1 MAYRFAAI
9 DLAKAKRVLKWQR
22 DPEGMRIRI
31 LEAAKQEF
39 AAHGLAGARVDR
51 IAAKAGA
58 NKRMLYYHVGKKDDL
73 YLEVLEGA
81 YEKIR
86 AEERGLDL
94 EHLDPPEAIERL
106 IDFTWNYFLRN
117 PEFLAL
123 LNTENLARARH
134 LKRSTKVKSM
144 HSPFVEMIRTVVH
157 ARRRERRFSR
167 RGRSGAALHFDRR
180 AVLLLSLEQRHAE
193 RDLRP
198 RSPEQRGEGRAPRS
212 HGRAGAG
219 GADRKIDGRFRQGQA
234 AEIALAAAAMLGRVL
249 SGTGAA
255 EFPVRYRGKAAR
267 QYLSNGLI
275 SCLKTTIQGVTI
287 GRTEGPGSVS
297 KALNAAW
304 VRPFLFLIFIV
315 VAWDLA
321 IRLFRIPA
329 YQIPAPGDVVAVLW
343 SDWPELLRQAWP
355 TTYATIC
362 GFLLSA
368 LFGIPVAMLIAGSKT
383 VESYVY
389 PLLVF
394 SQSVPK
400 IAIAPLFVVW
410 FGFGI
415 IPKVISAFLLGFFPV
430 VVSAVQGFKSVDPDM
445 VDLARAMQGSRFQV
459 FRAVNLPHA
468 MPAIF
473 SGLKVSVT
481 LAVVGAVVGEFVGS
495 NSGIGYVLQRS
506 IGTFDLPTMFAAL
519 VILAL
524 LGVVLFWIV
533 DRIEHFVIP
542 WHVSQREDIIFAS

>member
-1 MAYRFAAI
+1 M
-9 DLAKAKRVLKWQR
+9 
-22 DPEGMRIRI
+22 
-31 LEAAKQEF
+31 
-39 AAHGLAGARVDR
+39 
-51 IAAKAGA
+51 
-58 NKRMLYYHVGKKDDL
+58 
-73 YLEVLEGA
+73 
-81 YEKIR
+81 
-86 AEERGLDL
+86 
-94 EHLDPPEAIERL
+94 
-106 IDFTWNYFLRN
+106 
-117 PEFLAL
+117 
-123 LNTENLARARH
+123 
-134 LKRSTKVKSM
+134 
-144 HSPFVEMIRTVVH
+144 VE
-157 ARRRERRFSR
+157 
-167 RGRSGAALHFDRR
+167 
-180 AVLLLSLEQRHAE
+180 
-193 RDLRP
+193 P
-198 RSPEQRGEGRAPRS
+198 RGE
-212 HGRAGAG
+212 
-219 GADRKIDGRFRQGQA
+219 
-234 AEIALAAAAMLGRVL
+234 
-249 SGTGAA
+249 
-255 EFPVRYRGKAAR
+255 
-267 QYLSNGLI
+267 NG
-275 SCLKTTIQGVTI
+275 VA
-287 GRTEGPGSVS
+287 

-304 VRPFLFLIFIV
+304 LRPFLFLIFIV
-315 VAWDLA
+315 VAWDLS

-329 YQIPAPGDVVAVLW
+329 YQIPAPGDVVAVLV

-368 LFGIPVAMLIAGSKT
+368 VFGMPVAMLIAGPRT
-383 VESYVY
+383 VESY
-389 PLLVF
+389 F

-445 VDLARAMQGSRFQV
+445 VDLARAMQGGRFQV
-459 FRAVNLPHA
+459 FCAVNLPHA

-533 DRIEHFVIP
+533 DRIERLVIP

>member
-1 MAYRFAAI
+1 MAEP
-9 DLAKAKRVLKWQR
+9 KA
-22 DPEGMRIRI
+22 
-31 LEAAKQEF
+31 
-39 AAHGLAGARVDR
+39 
-51 IAAKAGA
+51 
-58 NKRMLYYHVGKKDDL
+58 
-73 YLEVLEGA
+73 
-81 YEKIR
+81 
-86 AEERGLDL
+86 
-94 EHLDPPEAIERL
+94 
-106 IDFTWNYFLRN
+106 
-117 PEFLAL
+117 
-123 LNTENLARARH
+123 
-134 LKRSTKVKSM
+134 
-144 HSPFVEMIRTVVH
+144 
-157 ARRRERRFSR
+157 
-167 RGRSGAALHFDRR
+167 
-180 AVLLLSLEQRHAE
+180 
-193 RDLRP
+193 
-198 RSPEQRGEGRAPRS
+198 
-212 HGRAGAG
+212 
-219 GADRKIDGRFRQGQA
+219 
-234 AEIALAAAAMLGRVL
+234 
-249 SGTGAA
+249 
-255 EFPVRYRGKAAR
+255 
-267 QYLSNGLI
+267 
-275 SCLKTTIQGVTI
+275 
-287 GRTEGPGSVS
+287 PGSVS

-304 VRPFLFLIFIV
+304 IRPFLLLIFIV

-321 IRLFRIPA
+321 IRLFRIPP
-329 YQIPAPGDVVAVLW
+329 YQIPAPADVVVVLW
-343 SDWPELLRQAWP
+343 QDWPELMRQAWP

-368 LFGIPVAMLIAGSKT
+368 VFGIPVAMLIAGSKT

-445 VDLARAMQGSRFQV
+445 VDLARAMQGSRFHV
-459 FRAVNLPHA
+459 FCAVNLPHA

-481 LAVVGAVVGEFVGS
+481 LAVVGEFVGS

-533 DRIEHFVIP
+533 DRIERLVIP
-542 WHVSQREDIIFAS
+542 WHVSQREQFIFAA

>member
-1 MAYRFAAI
+1 MTEP
-9 DLAKAKRVLKWQR
+9 KASAGISKVL
-22 DPEGMRIRI
+22 
-31 LEAAKQEF
+31 
-39 AAHGLAGARVDR
+39 
-51 IAAKAGA
+51 
-58 NKRMLYYHVGKKDDL
+58 
-73 YLEVLEGA
+73 
-81 YEKIR
+81 
-86 AEERGLDL
+86 
-94 EHLDPPEAIERL
+94 
-106 IDFTWNYFLRN
+106 
-117 PEFLAL
+117 
-123 LNTENLARARH
+123 
-134 LKRSTKVKSM
+134 
-144 HSPFVEMIRTVVH
+144 
-157 ARRRERRFSR
+157 
-167 RGRSGAALHFDRR
+167 
-180 AVLLLSLEQRHAE
+180 
-193 RDLRP
+193 
-198 RSPEQRGEGRAPRS
+198 
-212 HGRAGAG
+212 
-219 GADRKIDGRFRQGQA
+219 
-234 AEIALAAAAMLGRVL
+234 
-249 SGTGAA
+249 GT
-255 EFPVRYRGKAAR
+255 
-267 QYLSNGLI
+267 
-275 SCLKTTIQGVTI
+275 
-287 GRTEGPGSVS
+287 
-297 KALNAAW
+297 AW
-304 VRPFLFLIFIV
+304 LRPFLFLIFIV
-315 VAWDLA
+315 VIWDLS
-321 IRLFRIPA
+321 IRLFKIPA
-329 YQIPAPGDVVAVLW
+329 YQIPAPADVVVVLW
-343 SDWPELLRQAWP
+343 QDWPELARQAWP

-415 IPKVISAFLLGFFPV
+415 FPKVISAFLLGFFPV

-445 VDLARAMQGSRFQV
+445 VDLARAMQGSRFHV

-533 DRIEHFVIP
+533 DRIERLVVP
-542 WHVSQREDIIFAS
+542 WHVSQREEIIVTA